1 MRLFS
6 STAKRTS
13 YSWANLCEVLNLS
26 SWIISMPVGLNFGKM
41 DCMVGNIQENDNNER
56 YDLKLDTQITNCPF
70 NDKRDFRTV
79 KVEPFF
85 G

>member
-1 MRLFS
+1 
-6 STAKRTS
+6 
-13 YSWANLCEVLNLS
+13 
-26 SWIISMPVGLNFGKM
+26 MPVGLNFGKM

-56 YDLKLDTQITNCPF
+56 YDLKLDTQITNCLL